1 MSHHWEECISGIIK
15 HKEGRMSV
23 SSFIGCRGSVVTHV
37 LSFISS
43 EIKGIGVHLL
53 FLLTFSRHLSSPS
66 STLLFPPGLFGS
78 DLLHAWRDR
87 RIASQQTGKTTGV
100 SLRVWEFRCLRAL
113 LCKDVEVKTREK
125 KNGLRTSILASFK
138 VEKCAEER
146 RRRQFVWWRLWK
158 GWSNWDKVR
167 SKGRETKDDGT
178 RCRKTRDTQRFSEK
192 SSIRHRI
199 RGRGEEVNTSYRCSQ
214 IIIVIIEKGNAR
226 CKITQITA
234 RRPIVLPPRLSKV

>member
-1 MSHHWEECISGIIK
+1 MPRQRCDTCPVFYFFRNKRNRGTLFVSPYFLSPSVLTVFHPFVPPRTFWVRPFARLARSSDRQPADWKNHWGEFKSSGIPLPTCVAVQRCGGED
-15 HKEGRMSV
+15 EG
-23 SSFIGCRGSVVTHV
+23 
-37 LSFISS
+37 
-43 EIKGIGVHLL
+43 E
-53 FLLTFSRHLSSPS
+53 
-66 STLLFPPGLFGS
+66 
-78 DLLHAWRDR
+78 
-87 RIASQQTGKTTGV
+87 
-100 SLRVWEFRCLRAL
+100 
-113 LCKDVEVKTREK
+113 
-125 KNGLRTSILASFK
+125 KNGLGTSILASFK
-138 VEKCAEER
+138 MEKCAEDR